1 MQCKLFVALQRKLL
15 HHFIES
21 FAGERVSRVEDP
33 CAFGATPTRKTLSF
47 NPYQLPTHGGPRRC
61 APSLSDP
68 MPGAALVVTQ
78 SRGRLCKEADEV
90 IHALM

>member
-1 MQCKLFVALQRKLL
+1 MRCKLFVALQCKVL
-15 HHFIES
+15 HQFIVRFTSES
-21 FAGERVSRVEDP
+21 ARRVEEP
-33 CAFGATPTRKTLSF
+33 GAFGATPTRKTLLF
-47 NPYQLPTHGGPRRC
+47 NPYQLPTHSGPRRF

-68 MPGAALVVTQ
+68 MHSAARVVTQ